1 MRKVLNVILLGTILL
16 CLAFPGY
23 AGDEQAAP
31 TQDKQERKAAAAL
44 KGTAPRE
51 SAARYPVHGELD
63 GVAIGAALLTPDEV
77 QHAFTTDLN
86 RCCSVVEVALYPD
99 KGKAL
104 EIAREDFTFRVAGT
118 HTPAKPAGPNLL
130 ALTLQQAASARRDI
144 SPSGSVGVVYGTGG
158 GYDPTTGQTRG
169 RGVSTSVAMGVGV
182 GGSGGKPAS
191 TGRAREIMEAELSEK
206 GLPEGIVSAPV
217 AGYLYFPLTTK
228 KKKAARQLEYTLAG
242 QNVVLALP

>member
-1 MRKVLNVILLGTILL
+1 MREVLKVILLGTILL
-16 CLAFPGY
+16 CLAFPGD

-31 TQDKQERKAAAAL
+31 TQDKQEGKAAAAQ
-44 KGTAPRE
+44 KGTTPRE

-86 RCCSVVEVALYPD
+86 RCCFVVEVALYPD

-104 EIAREDFTFRVAGT
+104 EIAHQDFTFRIAGT
-118 HTPAKPAGPNLL
+118 DAAAKPAGPNLL
-130 ALTLQQAASARRDI
+130 ALTLQQAAPTSRSVSA
-144 SPSGSVGVVYGTGG
+144 SGSVGVEYGTGG
-158 GYDPTTGQTRG
+158 SYDPATGQPRG
-169 RGVSTSVAMGVGV
+169 RGVSTSVAVGVGV
-182 GGSGGKPAS
+182 GGSGDKPAS
-191 TGRAREIMEAELSEK
+191 TDRAREIMEAELSGK

-242 QNVVLALP
+242 QNVVLTLP